1 MRTHLEGSQFLLP
14 SDKQEDDEA
23 AAGTHNSRVGTL
35 CPTFSAHTH
44 KHTKL
49 SRHSS
54 LLPNPTFPFFPL
66 LFPFCNLR
74 VFAQHA
80 QLRLIFKKPS
90 KYNLSYT
97 SGSKYIAEYCKEK
110 QRCDLA
116 LQTP

>member
-1 MRTHLEGSQFLLP
+1 MKLQR
-14 SDKQEDDEA
+14 
-23 AAGTHNSRVGTL
+23 
-35 CPTFSAHTH
+35 AHTTEGWEH
-44 KHTKL
+44 FARLSVHTHTNTRNSADTVRFFQTPL
-49 SRHSS
+49 S
-54 LLPNPTFPFFPL
+54 PFFPL

-80 QLRLIFKKPS
+80 QLRLIFRKPS

-97 SGSKYIAEYCKEK
+97 SGSKYIAEYSKEK